1 MIIDIYLHSDKC
13 SVYDKGEAAGLK
25 GEALDKFMYAGYE
38 EKLTY
43 EVDANTGE
51 YTLVKVNDR
60 VLL

>member
-1 MIIDIYLHSDKC
+1 MIINIYLHSNKD

-25 GEALDKFMYAGYE
+25 GEALARFRYAGCE

-43 EVDANTGE
+43 EVDANTGA
-51 YTLVKVNDR
+51 YRLVKVNDR